1 MPCALCLKQKE
12 LRKSHIIPDFL
23 YKFIYDDKHRYFV
36 LTTADD
42 EPIKRQWTGINERLL
57 CSECESLIGTYEDYA
72 AKVFK
77 GGVPMTRR
85 KLSDRLVFGGIDYK
99 RFKLFQLS
107 LIWRAGVCR
116 HESMSNVTLG
126 PHAEKMRTMILNG
139 IPGRPHQYGS
149 FLFFSPAVQG
159 VMKSMIYL
167 YEPVRVLGFRAF
179 RAVLGGLL
187 WAFLVASHTE
197 SFPYQQAFLSE
208 SGELP
213 VFNSGRLGEQFVRG
227 FADGLK
233 KKGKLA
239 ELERSTRARD
249 LIQRRI

>member
-1 MPCALCLKQKE
+1 MPCALCLKRKE
-12 LRKSHIIPDFL
+12 LRKSHIIPEFL

-36 LTTADD
+36 LTTIDD
-42 EPIKRQWTGINERLL
+42 EPIKRQWTGIYERLL
-57 CSECESLIGTYEDYA
+57 CSECESLVGGYEDYA
-72 AKVFK
+72 ARVLN
-77 GGVPMTRR
+77 GGVPITSQ
-85 KLSDRLVFGGIDYK
+85 KLSDRMVFGGIDYK
-99 RFKLFQLS
+99 RFKLFQIS
-107 LIWRAGVCR
+107 LIWRAAVSQ

-126 PHAEKMRTMILNG
+126 PHAERMRTMILNG
-139 IPGRPHQYGS
+139 IPGKPYQYGS

-187 WAFLVASHTE
+187 WAFIVASHTE

-213 VFNSGRLGEQFVRG
+213 VFNSGKLGEQFVMG
-227 FADGLK
+227 FAEDLK
-233 KKGKLA
+233 GAGKLA
-239 ELERSTRARD
+239 ELEARTK
-249 LIQRRI
+249 RRDSRKRTA

>member
-1 MPCALCLKQKE
+1 MTCALCLKPRE
-12 LRKSHIIPDFL
+12 LRKSHIIPEFL
-23 YKFIYDDKHRYFV
+23 YKFIYDDKHQYFV
-36 LTTADD
+36 LTAADE
-42 EPIKRQWTGINERLL
+42 EPIKRKWTGIYEQLL
-57 CSECESLIGTYEDYA
+57 CSECESLIGSYEDYA
-72 AKVFK
+72 AKALK
-77 GGVPMTRR
+77 GGVPITRQ
-85 KLSDRLVFGGIDYK
+85 KLSDQLVFGGIDYK
-99 RFKLFQLS
+99 RFKLFQVS
-107 LIWRAGVCR
+107 LIWRAGVCH

-126 PHAEKMRTMILNG
+126 PHAERMRTMILNG
-139 IPGRPHQYGS
+139 IPGKPHQYGS

-187 WAFLVASHTE
+187 WAFIVASHTE

-213 VFNSGRLGEQFVRG
+213 VFNSGKLGEQFVQG
-227 FADGLK
+227 VADDLK

-239 ELERSTRARD
+239 ELERRTRARGS
-249 LIQRRI
+249 IERRR